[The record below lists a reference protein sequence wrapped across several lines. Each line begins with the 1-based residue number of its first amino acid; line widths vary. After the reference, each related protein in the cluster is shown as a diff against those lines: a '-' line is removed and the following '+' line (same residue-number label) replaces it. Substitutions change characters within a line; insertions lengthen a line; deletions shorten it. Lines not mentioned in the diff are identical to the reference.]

1 MRPAVLI
8 VLALPLAVL
17 YAAALLTQVH
27 TGEAALRQTGTFL
40 AALVDMAADALLLS
54 ALALAVSAITR
65 VRAFAIVGVIAVYL
79 VTNAVTAIVQGVT
92 TASALTLASAAG
104 MLTPFELLDGFEVW
118 ALREKPLTTLVP
130 GTLGWA
136 YGLAAVAVLLAAVA
150 ALQLRYRRGGPGSP
164 PPRTTPPPGAGTGG
178 APTAGRRRIG
188 PGGPA
193 PPAPTATA
201 RAPPL
206 PR

>member
-1 MRPAVLI
+1 M
-8 VLALPLAVL
+8 
-17 YAAALLTQVH
+17 
-27 TGEAALRQTGTFL
+27 
-40 AALVDMAADALLLS
+40 
-54 ALALAVSAITR
+54 
-65 VRAFAIVGVIAVYL
+65 IAVYL

-150 ALQLRYRRGGPGSP
+150 ALQLRYRRVRS
-164 PPRTTPPPGAGTGG
+164 
-178 APTAGRRRIG
+178 
-188 PGGPA
+188 
-193 PPAPTATA
+193 
-201 RAPPL
+201 
-206 PR
+206 